1 MKNLKL
7 DIAGLTC
14 GSCVRRVQQALT
26 RIDDVNVAR
35 IDQRGAD
42 LVVADH
48 VDVGDILHAVR
59 GAGYEASVAVS
70 P

>member
-7 DIAGLTC
+7 DITGLTC
-14 GSCVRRVQQALT
+14 GACVRRVQQALT
-26 RIDDVNVAR
+26 RLDDVTVTR

-42 LVVADH
+42 LVVADT
-48 VDVGDILHAVR
+48 VDVGDIVHAVR
-59 GAGYEASVAVS
+59 GAGYDASVAVS